1 MKAHAIDKTRT
12 CSSMK
17 IECAI
22 QVLSEILGSR
32 EEVIAVISEMLVS
45 DCDFT
50 EKQRMEI
57 LGEIKRLHDGKELID

>member
-12 CSSMK
+12 CRSMK
-17 IECAI
+17 IESAI
-22 QVLSEILGSR
+22 EVLAQILGSR
-32 EEVIAVISEMLVS
+32 DEVIAVISEMLIS

-57 LGEIKRLHDGKELID
+57 LGEIKRLHEGGKIR